1 MKHRILLVLLLLSVA
16 IIAPVAADSQI
27 DIGINVPVAIRF
39 SFEGEQVSER
49 LPFYIPVPDL
59 MFNYYF
65 TDSPVKLGVG
75 ARVWTLI
82 LITGAYPIASVEYES
97 DRLLLNAHIGGGV
110 FGYLTPVPEYS
121 GIETGRVFL
130 PEISA
135 AYRFTDWFS
144 LGAAVLG
151 VWVPDL
157 TEDRGMGYLF
167 NVIGRFRVR

>member
-1 MKHRILLVLLLLSVA
+1 MKHRTLLVLLLLTVA
-16 IIAPVAADSQI
+16 VIAPVAADSQI
-27 DIGINVPVAIRF
+27 DIGVNVPVAIGL
-39 SFEGEQVSER
+39 SFEGERVAER

-65 TDSPVKLGVG
+65 TESPVKLGVG

-97 DRLLLNAHIGGGV
+97 ERLLLNAHIGGGL
-110 FGYLTPVPEYS
+110 FAYLTPVPEYS
-121 GIETGRVFL
+121 GIEAGRVFL
-130 PEISA
+130 PEVSA

-151 VWVPDL
+151 VYVPEL
-157 TEDRGMGYLF
+157 TQDGMGYLF
-167 NVIGRFRVR
+167 NIFGRFRIR